1 MVQISTYQNSNSTKC
16 DLLYSVLLALG
27 GTMNDVK
34 QLYNNSA
41 DDLLFAILTVL
52 SNGSQKVNIQPSLF
66 HTFNGTEGNSFFFA
80 ELANIPRSQII
91 AITRSGNNLHV
102 ITAGTPFN
110 LDALYNFDTNNGYVT
125 LDANAPFGAGETL
138 TIVYFK

>member
-1 MVQISTYQNSNSTKC
+1 VVQISTYQKSNSTKC
-16 DLLYSVLLALG
+16 DLLYSILLALG

-34 QLYNNSA
+34 QLYNNSEN
-41 DDLLFAILTVL
+41 DLLFAVLTAL
-52 SNGSQKVNIQPSLF
+52 SGGLKITIQPSLY
-66 HTFNGTEGNSFFFA
+66 HNFNGTEGNNFSFA

-102 ITAGTPFN
+102 ITAGNPFD
-110 LDALYNFDTNNGYVT
+110 LDALYTADANGGNITVDT
-125 LDANAPFGAGETL
+125 NAPFGVGETL